1 MTAPDGTLDD
11 LVLDYPIAPEGR
23 TARLEEFAGRFSGKT
38 SPVHHLRHTM
48 DIAVTRFSDKEIAHP
63 PGVAA
68 VTREAY
74 SREVISSGFWFGDAS
89 FPETAFYSNTSPEPE
104 DLSAQRLAPET
115 AEWLPRGT
123 SQLAV
128 LKYEGIRTTED
139 PTAVILDFME
149 SADLARAS
157 LAGWD
162 APHFAT
168 RDGMTARMEAGR

>member
-11 LVLDYPIAPEGR
+11 LVLDYPIAPESR

-74 SREVISSGFWFGDAS
+74 SREVISPGFWFDDAT
-89 FPETAFYSNTSPEPE
+89 FPEPAFYPIRL
-104 DLSAQRLAPET
+104 LSRKTCPRNAWHRRRRNGCPVAP
-115 AEWLPRGT
+115 
-123 SQLAV
+123 
-128 LKYEGIRTTED
+128 
-139 PTAVILDFME
+139 
-149 SADLARAS
+149 AS
-157 LAGWD
+157 
-162 APHFAT
+162 
-168 RDGMTARMEAGR
+168 